1 MRRLIVLGLGMMLL
15 GGCGRNEKEVVV
27 LYAAQDQEYV
37 QPIVQKFTS
46 ETGVRV
52 RVVYDSE
59 AVKTVG
65 LANRLL
71 AERSHPQCDVFW
83 NNEELRTRQ
92 LAAQGVFR
100 ETNGWTSFGSRSR
113 RLVINTNLLA
123 LPNAP
128 RGLLELTN
136 SVWKGK
142 VALSYPLFG
151 STATHFLALRQL
163 WGEPG
168 WQEWC
173 KGLARNEP
181 YLLDGN
187 SLVVRHVAKGEA
199 WIGLTDSDDVAA
211 AQKEGSPVTALPI
224 TPEFLLLPNSVGITR
239 NSPHAE
245 NAEKLFNFLQ
255 GNSVRVMLQEASA
268 LESAYDTALKVP
280 VLEVNWSKL
289 LEELKVGTAR
299 LEEIFLR

>member
-1 MRRLIVLGLGMMLL
+1 MTRLGVLGLSILL
-15 GGCGRNEKEVVV
+15 LAGCRRNEQGVVI

-92 LAAQGVFR
+92 LAAEGVFR
-100 ETNGWTSFGSRSR
+100 ETNGWTSFGARSR

-123 LPNAP
+123 VDKAP
-128 RGLLELTN
+128 SGLLELTN

-163 WGEPG
+163 WGEAG

-187 SLVVRHVAKGEA
+187 SLVVRHVVKGEA

-211 AQKEGSPVTALPI
+211 AQREGSPVTVLPL
-224 TPEFLLLPNSVGITR
+224 TAEFLLLPNSVGITR
-239 NSPHAE
+239 NSSHPE

-255 GNSVRVMLQEASA
+255 GNSVREMLKQASA
-268 LESAYDTALKVP
+268 LESAYDTGSKAP
-280 VLEVNWSKL
+280 VLEVNWNKL
-289 LEELKVGTAR
+289 LGELKVGTAR